1 MLYHFNKNVN
11 QEYRG
16 TKGRLTFADGEDYEV
31 TFQIY
36 LLNSGYLIGS
46 VWFTSLNQSLEAE
59 LNTKQTFVLN
69 GKTQNKLDVMA
80 EGCSFYSITNKRIDQ
95 FPYPI
100 IICGFTINT
109 VKVYDG
115 QVAKSLNNNKTIL
128 NFEFGILNYYSTCQ
142 FSIDTEVGNVQKVD
156 ILTDDEI
163 PIFRKSFM
171 PFISSILELKVENN
185 KPLQE
190 HISEI
195 TKVISKIL
203 DLTSFALTTEHKWC
217 YYKVFKDDTHRQFI
231 FSKLVNTIPKL
242 PNSHNNI
249 SDSCIQDF
257 LNLCYRNY
265 DDHLETYNF
274 SFALKWYL
282 DSLSLKYD
290 VMQFISASIA
300 LETILA
306 YSEAD
311 QFILDGKTFKKLRKS
326 LAKEINDNLQEQ
338 VPKEDILSIVGSLS
352 QLNRR
357 HYKNKVIE
365 LLQSLGIFDTG
376 IEKKLSNIIKVR
388 NKITHTG
395 KFKDLSSKD
404 KSVVEA
410 YFELFNILSKI
421 FFRLLVND
429 LEIYK
434 KEFHDMEWQQLK

>member
-1 MLYHFNKNVN
+1 
-11 QEYRG
+11 
-16 TKGRLTFADGEDYEV
+16 
-31 TFQIY
+31 
-36 LLNSGYLIGS
+36 
-46 VWFTSLNQSLEAE
+46 
-59 LNTKQTFVLN
+59 
-69 GKTQNKLDVMA
+69 
-80 EGCSFYSITNKRIDQ
+80 
-95 FPYPI
+95 
-100 IICGFTINT
+100 
-109 VKVYDG
+109 
-115 QVAKSLNNNKTIL
+115 
-128 NFEFGILNYYSTCQ
+128 
-142 FSIDTEVGNVQKVD
+142 
-156 ILTDDEI
+156 
-163 PIFRKSFM
+163 
-171 PFISSILELKVENN
+171 
-185 KPLQE
+185 
-190 HISEI
+190 
-195 TKVISKIL
+195 
-203 DLTSFALTTEHKWC
+203 
-217 YYKVFKDDTHRQFI
+217 
-231 FSKLVNTIPKL
+231 
-242 PNSHNNI
+242 
-249 SDSCIQDF
+249 
-257 LNLCYRNY
+257 
-265 DDHLETYNF
+265 
-274 SFALKWYL
+274 
-282 DSLSLKYD
+282 
-290 VMQFISASIA
+290 MQFISASIA